1 LIPSIEKS
9 KADKKNKLLLYLLR
23 ATILFTVVA
32 ITLAISFEVGLRRE
46 TNTFFASLIVCF
58 TLEFIAYVLFVA
70 AGLNSIFQLKGEF
83 GGEHFKPALRIAY
96 IIIGIF
102 VASFITEIIAL
113 ISLTY
118 VQNSQTSIIG
128 PFLFVG
134 IPLFTQLIPVA
145 TVYYLR
151 IR

>member
-1 LIPSIEKS
+1 M
-9 KADKKNKLLLYLLR
+9 
-23 ATILFTVVA
+23 TILFTVVA
-32 ITLAISFEVGLRRE
+32 ITLAIYFEVGLGKE
-46 TNTFFASLIVCF
+46 IKTFQTSVIVCF
-58 TLEFIAYVLFVA
+58 AIEFIAYVLFVV

-83 GGEHFKPALRIAY
+83 GGEHFKPALKIAY

-145 TVYYLR
+145 TVYYLH